1 MLLSY
6 SAISMKSLEIFCKA
20 VKLRS
25 RNCWINHL
33 SVSAKTMTD
42 PKESKEKKFVER
54 RKGGDRRVGSDRRVA
69 LERRHDSRSGSSSKK
84 KNIRIW
90 LRSLT
95 NARLGVDRR
104 KGERRQIADRRQ
116 RRANALLTKEEI
128 ADLLSS

>member
-1 MLLSY
+1 MS
-6 SAISMKSLEIFCKA
+6 
-20 VKLRS
+20 
-25 RNCWINHL
+25 
-33 SVSAKTMTD
+33 D
-42 PKESKEKKFVER
+42 SKDSTEKKFVER
-54 RKGGDRRVGSDRRVA
+54 RKGGDRRMGGDRRVA
-69 LERRHDSRSGSSSKK
+69 SERRHDFRNGQSGRK

>member
-1 MLLSY
+1 MNDS
-6 SAISMKSLEIFCKA
+6 
-20 VKLRS
+20 
-25 RNCWINHL
+25 
-33 SVSAKTMTD
+33 
-42 PKESKEKKFVER
+42 KESKGKKFVER
-54 RKGGDRRVGSDRRVA
+54 RQGGDRRSGDDRRVA
-69 LERRHDSRSGSSSKK
+69 TERRHDTRNGQSSKK

-128 ADLLSS
+128 EDLLSS